1 MSLVNIKVVAK
12 KLSPTQSSPTE
23 TNTTDAQSDKN
34 QSDENVVRVAQT
46 PASAEFQILASMIN
60 DKILKKRQNE
70 LGNPPL
76 KIHKFT

>member
-1 MSLVNIKVVAK
+1 MD
-12 KLSPTQSSPTE
+12 
-23 TNTTDAQSDKN
+23 DAQSDKN

-76 KIHKFT
+76 KNHKFT